1 MPGAELLT
9 GACDGNVVVTL
20 CGELDVAGAAEAE
33 AAIAALVVR
42 GQYLVIDMS
51 VLDFID
57 CSALGALLRAQALA
71 RPGGGVVLA
80 GPRPPVQRLLALTGN
95 DEVFWVQVSVD
106 AAVTGIASRR
116 RRYCWRRLAVRCT
129 PWEGSAIAYW
139 YRMTAAAREGS
150 LRGRAR
156 R

>member
-9 GACDGNVVVTL
+9 GAYDGNVVVTL
-20 CGELDVAGAAEAE
+20 CGELDVTGAAEAE

-57 CSALGALLRAQALA
+57 CSALGVLLRVQALA
-71 RPGGGVVLA
+71 RRGGGGVVLA
-80 GPRPPVQRLLALTGN
+80 GPRPPVRQLLALTGN

-106 AAVTGIASRR
+106 AAVAGIASRR
-116 RRYCWRRLAVRCT
+116 RRYSWRRLAVR
-129 PWEGSAIAYW
+129 
-139 YRMTAAAREGS
+139 TARP
-150 LRGRAR
+150 GRAAPSR
-156 R
+156 TGTG

>member
-9 GACDGNVVVTL
+9 GACDGNVVVTV
-20 CGELDVAGAAEAE
+20 CGELDVTGSAEAE

-57 CSALGALLRAQALA
+57 CSALGALLRARAQAQAQAQA
-71 RPGGGVVLA
+71 RRGGGVVLA
-80 GPRPPVQRLLALTGN
+80 GPRPPVRRLLALTGN

-116 RRYCWRRLAVRCT
+116 RRYCWRRLAVR
-129 PWEGSAIAYW
+129 
-139 YRMTAAAREGS
+139 TARP
-150 LRGRAR
+150 GRAAPSR
-156 R
+156 TGTG

>member
-20 CGELDVAGAAEAE
+20 CGELDVTGAAGAE

-57 CSALGALLRAQALA
+57 CSALGALLRVQALA
-71 RPGGGVVLA
+71 RRGGGVVLA
-80 GPRPPVQRLLALTGN
+80 DPRGELRAGPRPPVRRLLALTGN
-95 DEVFWVQVSVD
+95 VEVFWVQVSVD
-106 AAVTGIASRR
+106 AAARPRAAGR
-116 RRYCWRRLAVRCT
+116 RRYCWRRLAVR
-129 PWEGSAIAYW
+129 
-139 YRMTAAAREGS
+139 TARP
-150 LRGRAR
+150 GRAVPSR
-156 R
+156 TGTG